1 MTMNDQS
8 LTSTL
13 DLADDAPILTRE
25 LASIAQIAEG
35 DRIIRE
41 ADPPLTRARGRP
53 AKSESERKRQVTM
66 RLSAE
71 VVEAMRASGAGWQ
84 VRADEILRRGSVAS
98 SRAIK
103 RTVRA
108 PKKRA

>member
-8 LTSTL
+8 WKSTL

-25 LASIAQIAEG
+25 LASMAEIAEVG
-35 DRIIRE
+35 RSIRE

-53 AKSESERKRQVTM
+53 AKSDGERKRQVTM

-84 VRADEILRRGSVAS
+84 VRADEILRRGFVES
-98 SRAIK
+98 SRTID
-103 RTVRA
+103 RVVRA